1 MKDFVLTGEKLA
13 LEREKEIEKREKKVR
28 KLQDEQILLAQK
40 SKQARAELN
49 ALVLEKQV
57 AEPLD
62 EVFETIDDMVSVD
75 VVSNVTTKER
85 KKSWNKRPD
94 CWMDIAKHYQ
104 DYGLK
109 NTLDAFKEEMTLI
122 PKALQERN
130 IVIWN
135 KNLKSGTTPKYSH
148 RMPEYGGKIDLEL
161 YAEVMQRVLLGLTVD
176 PTTLRE
182 MLLVLLLRHS
192 KMVLVQNN
200 GSFGYSWAQRFFKR
214 HGLRSRAVSTKMREE
229 IPADFDLKEQTYIE
243 VGAKYIA
250 AYDIPPEPVYGIDET
265 NALFVS
271 RSTRQRVLKG
281 TRRVRA
287 IGVGKEKAQITVT
300 LGACEG
306 TGKML
311 PTQYI
316 FEGKYY
322 SDENKILIL
331 LCKYIS
337 YDIEI
342 IIVYSLYYYYII

>member
-1 MKDFVLTGEKLA
+1 
-13 LEREKEIEKREKKVR
+13 
-28 KLQDEQILLAQK
+28 
-40 SKQARAELN
+40 
-49 ALVLEKQV
+49 
-57 AEPLD
+57 
-62 EVFETIDDMVSVD
+62 
-75 VVSNVTTKER
+75 
-85 KKSWNKRPD
+85 
-94 CWMDIAKHYQ
+94 
-104 DYGLK
+104 
-109 NTLDAFKEEMTLI
+109 
-122 PKALQERN
+122 
-130 IVIWN
+130 
-135 KNLKSGTTPKYSH
+135 
-148 RMPEYGGKIDLEL
+148 
-161 YAEVMQRVLLGLTVD
+161 
-176 PTTLRE
+176 
-182 MLLVLLLRHS
+182 
-192 KMVLVQNN
+192 
-200 GSFGYSWAQRFFKR
+200 
-214 HGLRSRAVSTKMREE
+214 MREE

-250 AYDIPPEPVYGIDET
+250 AYDIPPELVYGIDET

-287 IGVGKEKAQITVT
+287 IGVGKGKAQITVT